1 MKKEKPYIIYTKKNK
16 EQVFKYLNNFN
27 IYKVYRT
34 INKNRGYD
42 PENNFELN
50 EDIEDSIELKNKFR
64 FLRQYTISISK
75 NDMFGENNIN
85 YKTIDKYNIYYI
97 DKEDYNCESGVIRSK
112 NLIF

>member
-1 MKKEKPYIIYTKKNK
+1 MLKYVWRLEFKKFRDE
-16 EQVFKYLNNFN
+16 
-27 IYKVYRT
+27 
-34 INKNRGYD
+34 
-42 PENNFELN
+42 FELIDQKKTDLIKVDLIINIDNETNKIIKELIN